1 MPETGIIERLK
12 SGKPILMDGG
22 TGSEIQR
29 RGVNVLVS
37 ASAESELLAW
47 SATAN
52 VDYAD
57 VVQQVHQDYLRVGAE
72 IIISNNFWTT
82 RSRLSLIGQQD
93 QWERLATAAGEN
105 AIRARDAINT
115 NAYVFGG
122 IAAPYTQDYRKPYTQ
137 SDVKT
142 LGAERYAEE
151 FTGPGRVLAN
161 LGVDALLAEYV
172 GYIEDCVAAV
182 DALATI
188 GLPVFL
194 GVRHITEYGWMQYGE
209 TLADLAKALKGH
221 PVEGIML
228 MCSRP
233 ECISVGLLA
242 LNQSFDGVTGAYA
255 NVGYN
260 PMAPVS
266 GRVHKG
272 GDLLSGY
279 SPLRLAD
286 FGQDWL
292 DMGSQI
298 IGGCCATGPE
308 HIIALNNVVNP
319 APPMVE
325 DHAGYHLQPA
335 G

>member
-1 MPETGIIERLK
+1 MPETGIVERLNL
-12 SGKPILMDGG
+12 GKPVLMDGG

-29 RGVNVLVS
+29 RGANVLVS
-37 ASAESELLAW
+37 ASAESEILAW

-72 IIISNNFWTT
+72 IIISNNFWAT
-82 RSRLSLIGQQD
+82 RSRLSLIGQSD

-105 AIRARDAINT
+105 AIRARDAINP

-122 IAAPYTQDYRKPYTQ
+122 IAAPYTQDYRKPYTH

-142 LGAERYAEE
+142 LGSERYAEE

-182 DALATI
+182 DALAAI

-194 GVRHITEYGWMQYGE
+194 GVRHITDYGWMQYGE
-209 TLADLAKALKGH
+209 TLADLAEALKGH
-221 PVEGIML
+221 PVEGVFL
-228 MCSRP
+228 MCSKP
-233 ECISVGLLA
+233 ECISVGLMA
-242 LNQSFDGVTGAYA
+242 LSQTFEGAFGAYA

-272 GDLLSGY
+272 GDLISGY

-292 DMGSQI
+292 DMGARV

-308 HIIALNNVVNP
+308 HIIALNNVVN
-319 APPMVE
+319 ASPPMVE
-325 DHAGYHLQPA
+325 DHAGYRVTTA